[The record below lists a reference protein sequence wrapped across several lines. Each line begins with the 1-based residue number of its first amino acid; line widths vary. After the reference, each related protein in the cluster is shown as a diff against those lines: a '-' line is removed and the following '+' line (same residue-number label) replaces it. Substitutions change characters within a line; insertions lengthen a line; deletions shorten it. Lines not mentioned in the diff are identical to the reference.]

1 MIYLNL
7 SRDGRY
13 DEYLTIPKI
22 IASDWSKSIVY
33 YFNIGEFQ
41 IQDCIKSL
49 FDYRR
54 FIREGTLDKVP
65 YHDPISSELLDKGM
79 LGNCS
84 SDFLKSDLGYEVES
98 ALTEIQ
104 DSKLNLIESLILLFN
119 SVNVEVAY
127 INFDSDSIKIDPDS
141 KYCTLKMTR
150 YFRSL
155 LTRITRSE
163 YLKLRVTDN
172 RLAIRS
178 GNKFYKHI

>member
-7 SRDGRY
+7 SRNGRY
-13 DEYLTIPKI
+13 TEYLTIPKI
-22 IASDWSKSIVY
+22 ITSDWSKSVIY
-33 YFNIGEFQ
+33 YFNIGEYQ
-41 IQDCIKSL
+41 IHECIGPL
-49 FDYRR
+49 FEYRNL
-54 FIREGTLDKVP
+54 IRTGTLDKVP
-65 YHDPISSELLDKGM
+65 YHDPISAELLDKGM

-84 SDFLKSDLGYEVES
+84 SEFLNSELGYKVES

-127 INFDSDSIKIDPDS
+127 INFDNDSIKIDPES
-141 KYCTLKMTR
+141 KYCTLKMTK
-150 YFRSL
+150 YFRNL

-163 YLKLRVTDN
+163 YLKLRITDN